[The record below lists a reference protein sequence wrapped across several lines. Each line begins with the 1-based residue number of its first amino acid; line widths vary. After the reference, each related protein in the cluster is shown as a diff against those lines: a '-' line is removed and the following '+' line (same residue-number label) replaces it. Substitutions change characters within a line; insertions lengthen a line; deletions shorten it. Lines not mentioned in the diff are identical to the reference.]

1 MKLRC
6 NLGGDMNNELLK
18 FTITSRHELL
28 YFFWYIKSLDVRIGG
43 FPKPSDDFDE
53 WAEKIN
59 KAINSH
65 CNEDYTSTNNF
76 IMKMIDYFNDEKS
89 LIDDIQFIR
98 DDEIKTMFSWLYI
111 QQCHVRERIT
121 IGKIQKIPLYKDM
134 HLPSQSENNHERY
147 EYICDYF
154 YSGLLSKKR
163 KKSIIDSIY
172 NTCYKISGE
181 IRPLHWLDKKDD
193 DQCQWAC
200 DYILQKYKPECIY
213 VDSPDNTHERYLLTQ
228 GLFSLMVATGHE
240 SEWRLFLT
248 DINRAWS
255 QKKHRISKKEQSPLN
270 TYLDKKTKDKLK
282 VLCVKEGVSIQT
294 MLSHLIINE
303 YDKMKK

>member
-1 MKLRC
+1 
-6 NLGGDMNNELLK
+6 MNNQICK
-18 FTITSRHELL
+18 ITITSRHELL

-65 CNEDYTSTNNF
+65 CDEDYTSTNSF
-76 IMKMIDYFNDEKS
+76 IVKMIDYFNDEKS

-98 DDEIKTMFSWLYI
+98 DNEITTMFAWLYI
-111 QQCHVRERIT
+111 QQCHVRERRT
-121 IGKIQKIPLYKDM
+121 IGKVQRIPLYNDM
-134 HLPSQSENNHERY
+134 RLPSQSESHHERY
-147 EYICDYF
+147 EDICDYF
-154 YSGLLSKKR
+154 YSGYLSKKE
-163 KKSIIDSIY
+163 KISIIDSIQ
-172 NTCYKISGE
+172 NTHSKIRGK
-181 IRPLHWLDKKDD
+181 IIPLHWLDERNDE
-193 DQCQWAC
+193 QCKWAC

-213 VDSPDNTHERYLLTQ
+213 VDIPDNTHERYLLTH
-228 GLFSLMVATGHE
+228 GLFSLMVAIEHE

-255 QKKHRISKKEQSPLN
+255 QKKHRASKKEQSPLN

-303 YDKMKK
+303 YDKMKR